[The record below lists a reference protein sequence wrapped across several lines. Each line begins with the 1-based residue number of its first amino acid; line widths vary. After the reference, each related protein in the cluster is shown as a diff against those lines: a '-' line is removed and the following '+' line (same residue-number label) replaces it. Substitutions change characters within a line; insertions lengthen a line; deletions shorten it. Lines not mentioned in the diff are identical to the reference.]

1 MGQRSG
7 LPGPA
12 SRPLPHMT
20 VNIKRAYAPPS
31 RSDGAR
37 ILIDRLWPRGVKK
50 EALAL
55 DGWMK
60 EIAPSPALRTW
71 FGHKP
76 ERFEEFRK
84 RYRAELKGNPGPV
97 AELRRLAKAGTL
109 TLVYGA
115 RDEVHNG
122 AVVLREYLVGRHASG
137 VSAKR

>member
-1 MGQRSG
+1 M
-7 LPGPA
+7 PI
-12 SRPLPHMT
+12 H
-20 VNIKRAYAPPS
+20 IKRAYDPPS
-31 RSDGAR
+31 RSDGKR
-37 ILIDRLWPRGVKK
+37 ILVDRLWPRGVKK

-60 EIAPSPALRTW
+60 EIAPSPELRTW

-84 RYRAELKGNPGPV
+84 RYRAELKKHPELV
-97 AELRRLAKAGTL
+97 AELRGLAKAGTL

-122 AVVLREYLVGRHASG
+122 AVVVKEVVKS
-137 VSAKR
+137 